1 MEDNNL
7 QTAPEQSNYP
17 APEKPKYQWLKYLGV
32 AVLVLAFFALGWFGK
47 DWLGSLGNRQKP
59 ASGQPQGYGSVV
71 VRDRPDLGKEQPLPQ
86 PPLPGQSS
94 SSASSSGTGQEIWLS
109 VDWEKNSL
117 KVKCPPNLPAG
128 EECYLSGKITSGE
141 YVGQNLVLELVPGL
155 GTDFVYHAV
164 KGTDDTVL
172 TSYEP
177 NSKQYRFRGLDDVP
191 ELIDFP
197 STTYK
202 LKKAY
207 RQVMF
212 QTQTVKWKLFD
223 NNVLG
228 PVYLMENGC
237 IMAELPDHTA
247 IAYDLVI
254 PFVNRENGN
263 VEMTFSGGEKNTEA
277 YQYNAITGCGAL
289 CYYLAVQDESILKP
303 QERLTAIGTTSNQEP
318 IYALKD
324 TNDKLLKNLYADKN
338 TVAYMAD
345 GSYENTGTNKYTY
358 QQFLS
363 YHPLVYWKDPL
374 GRWIEFKNQRFILA
388 AEMCKPV
395 IYLYPEKQTSLE
407 VKVHP
412 NGGFTYTNPKY
423 ENGWQVSASPEGRI
437 TDARTGNKY
446 DYLFWEGVG
455 LNYPVTDKGWVV
467 KRGDLAGFL
476 DSKLAELGLMGRE
489 AEDFK
494 AYWVKRLNEYPY
506 YKISFLSKEQMDE
519 LAPLEISGARPGT
532 VIRMLMTAKGLDKY
546 EAVVP
551 QVLPAAKSRFGFTVV
566 EWGGVVLK

>member
-7 QTAPEQSNYP
+7 QTAPEQNNYP
-17 APEKPKYQWLKYLGV
+17 VAEKPKYTWLKYLGI

-47 DWLGSLGNRQKP
+47 DWLGSLSNRQKP
-59 ASGQPQGYGSVV
+59 ASGQPQGYNPVV
-71 VRDRPDLGKEQPLPQ
+71 VRDRPDYGKERSLPQ

-94 SSASSSGTGQEIWLS
+94 SSAPSPGTGQEIWLS

-117 KVKCPPNLPAG
+117 KVKCPPNLPA
-128 EECYLSGKITSGE
+128 EEDCYLSGKITSGE
-141 YVGQNLVLELVPGL
+141 YAGQNLVLELVPGL

-164 KGTDDTVL
+164 KGTSNTVL

-197 STTYK
+197 STDYK

-223 NNVLG
+223 NQVLG

-254 PFVNRENGN
+254 PFVNRENGS
-263 VEMTFSGGEKNTEA
+263 VEMTFSGGEKNTEV

-289 CYYLAVQDESILKP
+289 CYYLAVQDESVLKP
-303 QERLTAIGTTSNQEP
+303 QERLAAIGTTLSQEP

-374 GRWIEFKNQRFILA
+374 GRWVEFKNQRFILA

-407 VKVHP
+407 VKVRP

-423 ENGWQVSASPEGRI
+423 ENGWQVSASPEGKI
-437 TDARTGNKY
+437 TDSRTGKNY

-455 LNYPVTDKGWVV
+455 LNYPITDKGWVV
-467 KRGDLAGFL
+467 KRGELAGFL
-476 DSKLAELGLMGRE
+476 DAKLAELGLIGRE

-494 AYWVKRLNEYPY
+494 AYWVKRLNEHPY
-506 YKISFLSKEQMDE
+506 YKLSFLSKEQMDE
-519 LAPLEISGARPGT
+519 LAPLEISGARPST
-532 VIRMLMTAKGLDKY
+532 VIRMLMTAKGQEKF
-546 EAVVP
+546 EPATP
-551 QVLPAAKSRFGFTVV
+551 QDLPALKARSGFTVV